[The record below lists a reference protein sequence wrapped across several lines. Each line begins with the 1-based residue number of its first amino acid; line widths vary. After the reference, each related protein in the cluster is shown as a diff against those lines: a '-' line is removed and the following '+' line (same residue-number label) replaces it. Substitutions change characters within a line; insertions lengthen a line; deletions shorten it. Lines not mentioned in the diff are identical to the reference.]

1 VNSRGDGTLFDRTEF
16 TYQPESDT
24 FLCPAGQTL
33 ARKQLMRKDRAVLY
47 AAQPEVCG
55 ACPLKSRCTVSAEV
69 DSSKVNAMLKDGILK
84 IELPKAAHAKAVRIE
99 PKTA

>member
-1 VNSRGDGTLFDRTEF
+1 MGKRAQRIPSWLGVDPLQQRLYTLFDRTEF

-47 AAQPEVCG
+47 AAQSEICG
-55 ACPLKSRCTVSAEV
+55 ACPRKSRCTVS
-69 DSSKVNAMLKDGILK
+69 
-84 IELPKAAHAKAVRIE
+84 PRRIVTRHLHE
-99 PKTA
+99 EALQRMQ